1 MRPRADPSSTPLI
14 FFFFLLQLA
23 FHKIAVP
30 VEAQRMELRE
40 ILSTSSP

>member
-14 FFFFLLQLA
+14 FFFLLQLA